1 MKAVFLKELR
11 QYWNSLIGAVF
22 LAAYALMIGYQF
34 YVGNLLAQN
43 GSVSRLFESVLS
55 MLMFFIPILTMRLF
69 AEEKKMHTDQLVF
82 TAPVSDAQIMA
93 GKFGAAWLVFGVG
106 SLPLLWAVC
115 VMAGYGCFQGLTLL
129 GNFTALCLAGA
140 LFIAIGMLVSACT
153 ENQVVAAIVSYV
165 ILLGMWSIGYLQA
178 YLPQSLLL
186 DIIRYMSYRSHIQ
199 RLASGVF
206 DCSTFVYF
214 VSLTALCLGI
224 CCEVLKMRRDG

>member
-11 QYWNSLIGAVF
+11 QYWNSLTGAVF

-106 SLPLLWAVC
+106 QPAAVMGRLRDGWVRMFSGTDASGELYGAVPGGRAVHC
-115 VMAGYGCFQGLTLL
+115 HRHAGFCLYGKSGGCGDCQ
-129 GNFTALCLAGA
+129 LCDPAGHVVDR
-140 LFIAIGMLVSACT
+140 LSTGISAPKS
-153 ENQVVAAIVSYV
+153 AARRHSVYV
-165 ILLGMWSIGYLQA
+165 ISFSHSKTGLG
-178 YLPQSLLL
+178 
-186 DIIRYMSYRSHIQ
+186 R
-199 RLASGVF
+199 V
-206 DCSTFVYF
+206 
-214 VSLTALCLGI
+214 
-224 CCEVLKMRRDG
+224 

>member
-11 QYWNSLIGAVF
+11 QYWNSLTGAVF

-115 VMAGYGCFQGLTLL
+115 VMAGYG
-129 GNFTALCLAGA
+129 
-140 LFIAIGMLVSACT
+140 
-153 ENQVVAAIVSYV
+153 
-165 ILLGMWSIGYLQA
+165 
-178 YLPQSLLL
+178 
-186 DIIRYMSYRSHIQ
+186 
-199 RLASGVF
+199 
-206 DCSTFVYF
+206 
-214 VSLTALCLGI
+214 
-224 CCEVLKMRRDG
+224 